1 MTQPKPEMIRDYSLR
16 LTHKQYSVLLIALAT
31 YYKQHLGVAP
41 AAAQAT
47 RALLLILPRQAPY
60 QVYFSQHD
68 WDTISRALRAGGSN
82 PQAGSPE
89 ARQYALYQLI
99 RRKLYPDR
107 AQRPRGLQ
115 PL

>member
-1 MTQPKPEMIRDYSLR
+1 
-16 LTHKQYSVLLIALAT
+16 
-31 YYKQHLGVAP
+31 
-41 AAAQAT
+41 
-47 RALLLILPRQAPY
+47 
-60 QVYFSQHD
+60 VYFSQHD
-68 WDTISRALRAGGSN
+68 WDIISRALRAGGSN